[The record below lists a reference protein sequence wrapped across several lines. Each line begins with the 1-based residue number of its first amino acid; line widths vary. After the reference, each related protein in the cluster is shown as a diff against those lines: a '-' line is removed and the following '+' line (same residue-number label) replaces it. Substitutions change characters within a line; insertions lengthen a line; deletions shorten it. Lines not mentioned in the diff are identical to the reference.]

1 MSANQRIQPINRNIL
16 LLIGLATSGVRNS
29 DGRKPT
35 IYRLSV
41 RLPHRKRPS
50 PVKSAPTPKERL
62 LAAEG
67 GYYLSDEIAKLL
79 KITDLE
85 LEQLRQTDKI
95 IGLPVKDGR
104 YVYPKWQL
112 TKQFWNDRV
121 LPGLAEVLA
130 AFPDDS
136 PWMRAAF
143 MLNDSDC
150 VEFPTPLAGLKA
162 GKLDRVIALS
172 QRFGEHGAA

>member
-1 MSANQRIQPINRNIL
+1 MQAHRSTQPITHNTNR
-16 LLIGLATSGVRNS
+16 TSLNDFHESVS
-29 DGRKPT
+29 DLVSPDPIKKLPT
-35 IYRLSV
+35 V
-41 RLPHRKRPS
+41 
-50 PVKSAPTPKERL
+50 KERL
-62 LAAEG
+62 LQAEG
-67 GYYLSDEIAKLL
+67 GYYLSDEAAKLL
-79 KITDLE
+79 GITEQKLE
-85 LEQLRQTDKI
+85 ELRQTGKI

-112 TKQFWNDRV
+112 TKRLWFYRL

-150 VEFPTPLAGLKA
+150 VEFSTPLAGLKA
-162 GKLDRVIALS
+162 GKLAQVLVLS

>member
-1 MSANQRIQPINRNIL
+1 MQADRSTQSNIQEIKGDSNFVLESVSNIKSS
-16 LLIGLATSGVRNS
+16 T
-29 DGRKPT
+29 
-35 IYRLSV
+35 
-41 RLPHRKRPS
+41 
-50 PVKSAPTPKERL
+50 PVKSPHTVKERL
-62 LAAEG
+62 IRAEG
-67 GYYLSDEIAKLL
+67 GYYLSGEAAKLL
-79 KITDLE
+79 GITE
-85 LEQLRQTDKI
+85 PQLEQLRQTDKI

-112 TKQFWNDRV
+112 TKRFWSYRV

>member
-1 MSANQRIQPINRNIL
+1 MQADRSTQSHTQEVNRASLNGFFESVSNINSS
-16 LLIGLATSGVRNS
+16 TS
-29 DGRKPT
+29 
-35 IYRLSV
+35 
-41 RLPHRKRPS
+41 
-50 PVKSAPTPKERL
+50 VKSSPTVKERL

-67 GYYLSDEIAKLL
+67 GYYLSGEAAKLL
-79 KITDLE
+79 GITE
-85 LEQLRQTDKI
+85 PQLEQLRQTDKI

-104 YVYPKWQL
+104 HVYPKWQL
-112 TKQFWNDRV
+112 TKRLWFYRV
-121 LPGLAEVLA
+121 LPGLTEVLA

-143 MLNDSDC
+143 LLNDSDC

-162 GKLDRVIALS
+162 GKLNRVIALS

>member
-1 MSANQRIQPINRNIL
+1 MATNQRIQPINKNIL
-16 LLIGLATSGVRNS
+16 PGVIRESATDSHHSAG
-29 DGRKPT
+29 KKAA
-35 IYRLSV
+35 
-41 RLPHRKRPS
+41 RKRLLRRKGLL
-50 PVKSAPTPKERL
+50 PVKSSPTVKERL

-67 GYYLSDEIAKLL
+67 GYYLSGEAAKLL
-79 KITDLE
+79 GITE
-85 LEQLRQTDKI
+85 PQLEQLCQTDKI

-104 YVYPKWQL
+104 HVYPKWQL
-112 TKQFWNDRV
+112 TKHWFWGYRV

>member
-1 MSANQRIQPINRNIL
+1 MATKQRIQPINRNIL
-16 LLIGLATSGVRNS
+16 PAIIHQVATDTLHSAGKKSARNRLLRRKGLF
-29 DGRKPT
+29 
-35 IYRLSV
+35 
-41 RLPHRKRPS
+41 
-50 PVKSAPTPKERL
+50 PVKSPTVKERL
-62 LAAEG
+62 LTAEG
-67 GYYLSDEIAKLL
+67 GYYLSGEIAKLIGINEQ
-79 KITDLE
+79 KLE
-85 LEQLRQTDKI
+85 ELRQTDKI

-112 TKQFWNDRV
+112 TKRFWSYQV

-130 AFPDDS
+130 TFPDDS

-162 GKLDRVIALS
+162 GKLAQVLVLS

>member
-1 MSANQRIQPINRNIL
+1 MQADRSTQLNTQKVNLKGFVEEVINI
-16 LLIGLATSGVRNS
+16 NS
-29 DGRKPT
+29 SKSPT
-35 IYRLSV
+35 V
-41 RLPHRKRPS
+41 
-50 PVKSAPTPKERL
+50 KERL
-62 LAAEG
+62 LAAED
-67 GYYLSDEIAKLL
+67 GYYFSGEAAKLL
-79 KITDLE
+79 GITQQQLE
-85 LEQLRQTDKI
+85 ELRQTNQI

-104 YVYPKWQL
+104 HVYPKWQL
-112 TKQFWNDRV
+112 TKRFWSYRV
-121 LPGLAEVLA
+121 LPGLADVLA

-143 MLNDSDC
+143 MLNDSEC

>member
-1 MSANQRIQPINRNIL
+1 MLADNHTQPIDRD
-16 LLIGLATSGVRNS
+16 TTT
-29 DGRKPT
+29 DPT
-35 IYRLSV
+35 A
-41 RLPHRKRPS
+41 
-50 PVKSAPTPKERL
+50 PVKSSLTVKERL
-62 LAAEG
+62 IRAEG
-67 GYYLSDEIAKLL
+67 GYYLSGEAAKLL
-79 KITDLE
+79 GITE
-85 LEQLRQTDKI
+85 PQLEQFCQTDKI

-104 YVYPKWQL
+104 HVYPKWQI
-112 TKQFWNDRV
+112 TKHHWSYRV

-130 AFPDDS
+130 SFPDDS

-162 GKLDRVIALS
+162 GKLAQVLVLS

>member
-1 MSANQRIQPINRNIL
+1 MQINQTTQPINQDSTIDRT
-16 LLIGLATSGVRNS
+16 ATV
-29 DGRKPT
+29 T
-35 IYRLSV
+35 
-41 RLPHRKRPS
+41 S
-50 PVKSAPTPKERL
+50 PLTVKERL
-62 LAAEG
+62 IRAEG
-67 GYYLSDEIAKLL
+67 GYYLSGEAAKLL
-79 KITDLE
+79 GITE
-85 LEQLRQTDKI
+85 PQLEQLRQTDKI

-112 TKQFWNDRV
+112 TRRFWSYRV

-162 GKLDRVIALS
+162 GKLAQVLVLS

>member
-1 MSANQRIQPINRNIL
+1 MQTDRSTQPITHNTNRTDLNDFHKSVSD
-16 LLIGLATSGVRNS
+16 IGSQDPIKKL
-29 DGRKPT
+29 PT
-35 IYRLSV
+35 V
-41 RLPHRKRPS
+41 
-50 PVKSAPTPKERL
+50 KERL
-62 LAAEG
+62 ISAEG
-67 GYYLSDEIAKLL
+67 GYYLSGEAAKLL
-79 KITDLE
+79 GITE
-85 LEQLRQTDKI
+85 PQLEQLRQTDKI

-104 YVYPKWQL
+104 HVYPKWQL
-112 TKQFWNDRV
+112 TKRFWNYRV

-130 AFPDDS
+130 VFPDDS

-162 GKLDRVIALS
+162 GKLAQVLALS